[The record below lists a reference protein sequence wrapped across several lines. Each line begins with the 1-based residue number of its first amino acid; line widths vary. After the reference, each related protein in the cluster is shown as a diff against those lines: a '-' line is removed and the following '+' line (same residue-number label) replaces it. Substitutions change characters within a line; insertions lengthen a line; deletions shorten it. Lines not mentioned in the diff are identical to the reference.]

1 VVVSL
6 NRLPRYLVL
15 EPISSVRL
23 ELDLERP
30 TAEIDVELENPRP
43 GRSFLLLIG
52 PRGSPPVQRMRLSGR
67 ARLLFEPKASG
78 SHLLLL
84 ANPHKEPLVLRLR
97 VRRLARKPGA
107 HGSERGSRRGRRAPH
122 VGGRKRAPTPL
133 RPHSVAR

>member
-1 VVVSL
+1 MVVSL
-6 NRLPRYLVL
+6 NRLPRFLVL

-67 ARLLFEPKASG
+67 ARLLFEPKANG

-97 VRRLARKPGA
+97 VRRLARRPGA
-107 HGSERGSRRGRRAPH
+107 RLGRRRAGRGGRTSASAARRGSSAP
-122 VGGRKRAPTPL
+122 VRPRPL
-133 RPHSVAR
+133 VR